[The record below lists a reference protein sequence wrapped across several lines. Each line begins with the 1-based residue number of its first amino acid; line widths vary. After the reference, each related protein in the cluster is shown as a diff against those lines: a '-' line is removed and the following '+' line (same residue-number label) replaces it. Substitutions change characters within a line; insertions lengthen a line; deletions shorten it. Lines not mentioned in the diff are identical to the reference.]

1 MTELINFKQLSE
13 WTNYKRPADVVAK
26 LQEMGVHYEIG
37 KNGEPFTTLEAIN
50 SVINQK
56 GRKNEDWAQTDFKVQ
71 TTT

>member
-26 LQEMGVHYEIG
+26 LDEMGVHYELG

-50 SVINQK
+50 SAINKK
-56 GRKNEDWAQTDFKVQ
+56 GRKNEDWGQAEIKMPTS
-71 TTT
+71 T